1 MGHVEIDTERCKGCG
16 LCVAM
21 CPKAML
27 SLSPTFNRRGYH
39 PAGPT
44 LGADPSTCTGCA
56 VCGRMCPDT
65 AVTVYA

>member
-1 MGHVEIDTERCKGCG
+1 MGHVEIDRERCKGCR

-27 SLSPTFNRRGYH
+27 SLSTTFNRSGYH
-39 PAGPT
+39 PAEPAFGV
-44 LGADPSTCTGCA
+44 DPARCTGCA

-65 AVTVYA
+65 AVTVHA